1 MGYGVYRLGYLGPRG
16 TFSEAAAHRYCE
28 GKGCQLVEC
37 SSLEDIFRGVA
48 SGVLEEGIVPVENS
62 TEGSVGIVFD
72 LLAGS
77 YDLAV
82 RGELL
87 VPVVHS
93 LLVRTGVTF
102 PEIEKVLSHPQALA
116 QCRGF
121 LRRELPGAVWQECSS
136 TAAAAV
142 LVARTER
149 PWAAIAPAAAGV
161 YGLEVLIQEAND
173 CPDNVTRFW
182 IISKE
187 QLPCT
192 GGICKTSLVFGVCD
206 RPGALYLV
214 LREFA
219 LRGINLTRIE
229 SRPAKRKLW
238 EYIFFLDFIG
248 STMDSAIQDLLG
260 NLSEIT
266 TRLKI
271 LGSYPSWG
279 QACFIAARKK

>member
-1 MGYGVYRLGYLGPRG
+1 MERGVYCLGYLGPRG
-16 TFSEAAAHRYCE
+16 TFSEVAAHRYCE
-28 GKGCQLVEC
+28 RKKCELVEY
-37 SSLEDIFRGVA
+37 SSLEDILRGVA
-48 SGVLEEGIVPVENS
+48 SGMLEEGIVPVENS

-72 LLAGS
+72 LLAGP

-93 LLVRTGVTF
+93 LLVRPGVALR
-102 PEIEKVLSHPQALA
+102 EIEKVLSHPQALA

-121 LRRELPGAVWQECSS
+121 LHKELPAAKWQECSS

-142 LVARTER
+142 MVAGSKQ
-149 PWAAIAPAAAGV
+149 PWAALAPAATGV

-182 IISKE
+182 VIGRE

-192 GGICKTSLVFGVCD
+192 ADVCKTSLVFSVCD
-206 RPGALYLV
+206 CPGALYLV

-219 LRGINLTRIE
+219 LRDINLTRIE
-229 SRPAKRKLW
+229 SRPAKRRLG

-248 STMDSAIQDLLG
+248 STIDPAIQNLLSDLK
-260 NLSEIT
+260 EIT
-266 TRLKI
+266 TGLKV
-271 LGSYPSWG
+271 LGSWG
-279 QACFIAARKK
+279 QA

>member
-1 MGYGVYRLGYLGPRG
+1 MERGVYCLGYLGPRG
-16 TFSEAAAHRYCE
+16 TFSEVAAHRYCE
-28 GKGCQLVEC
+28 RKKCELVEY
-37 SSLEDIFRGVA
+37 SSLEDILRGVA
-48 SGVLEEGIVPVENS
+48 SGMLEEGIVPVENS

-72 LLAGS
+72 LLAGP

-93 LLVRTGVTF
+93 LLVRPGVALR
-102 PEIEKVLSHPQALA
+102 EIEKVLSHPQALA

-121 LRRELPGAVWQECSS
+121 LRKELPASKWQECSS

-142 LVARTER
+142 MVAGSKQ
-149 PWAAIAPAAAGV
+149 PWAALAPAAADV

-173 CPDNVTRFW
+173 CPDNMTRFW
-182 IISKE
+182 VIGRE

-192 GGICKTSLVFGVCD
+192 ADVCKTSLVFSVCD
-206 RPGALYLV
+206 CPGALYLV

-219 LRGINLTRIE
+219 LRDINLTRIE
-229 SRPAKRKLW
+229 SRPAKRRLG

-248 STMDSAIQDLLG
+248 STIDPAIQNLLSDLK
-260 NLSEIT
+260 EIT
-266 TRLKI
+266 TGLKV
-271 LGSYPSWG
+271 LGSWG
-279 QACFIAARKK
+279 QA

>member
-1 MGYGVYRLGYLGPRG
+1 MERGVYCLGYLGPRG
-16 TFSEAAAHRYCE
+16 TFSEVAAHRYCE
-28 GKGCQLVEC
+28 RKKCELVEY
-37 SSLEDIFRGVA
+37 SSLEDILRGVA
-48 SGVLEEGIVPVENS
+48 SGMLEEGIVPVENS

-72 LLAGS
+72 LLAGP

-93 LLVRTGVTF
+93 LLVRPGVALR
-102 PEIEKVLSHPQALA
+102 EIEKVLSHPQALA

-121 LRRELPGAVWQECSS
+121 LHKELPAAKWQECSS

-142 LVARTER
+142 LVAGSKQ
-149 PWAAIAPAAAGV
+149 PWAALAPAAADV

-173 CPDNVTRFW
+173 CPDNMTRFW
-182 IISKE
+182 VIGRE

-192 GGICKTSLVFGVCD
+192 ADVCKTSLVFSVCD
-206 RPGALYLV
+206 CPGALYLV

-219 LRGINLTRIE
+219 LRDINLTRIE
-229 SRPAKRKLW
+229 SRPAKRRLG

-248 STMDSAIQDLLG
+248 STIDPAIQNLLSDLK
-260 NLSEIT
+260 EIT
-266 TRLKI
+266 TGLKV
-271 LGSYPSWG
+271 LGSWG
-279 QACFIAARKK
+279 QA

>member
-1 MGYGVYRLGYLGPRG
+1 MERGVYCLGYLGPRG
-16 TFSEAAAHRYCE
+16 TFSEVAAHRYCE
-28 GKGCQLVEC
+28 RKKCELVEY
-37 SSLEDIFRGVA
+37 SSLEDILRGVA
-48 SGVLEEGIVPVENS
+48 SGMLEEGIVPVENS

-72 LLAGS
+72 LLAGP

-93 LLVRTGVTF
+93 LLVRPGVALR
-102 PEIEKVLSHPQALA
+102 EIEKVLSHPQALA

-121 LRRELPGAVWQECSS
+121 LHKELPAAKWQECSS

-142 LVARTER
+142 LVAGSKQ
-149 PWAAIAPAAAGV
+149 PWAALAPAAAGV

-182 IISKE
+182 VIGRE

-192 GGICKTSLVFGVCD
+192 ADVCKTSLVFSVCD
-206 RPGALYLV
+206 CPGALYLV

-219 LRGINLTRIE
+219 LRDINLTRIE
-229 SRPAKRKLW
+229 SRPAKRRLG

-248 STMDSAIQDLLG
+248 STIDPAIQNLLSDLK
-260 NLSEIT
+260 EIT
-266 TRLKI
+266 TGLKV
-271 LGSYPSWG
+271 LGSWG
-279 QACFIAARKK
+279 QA

>member
-1 MGYGVYRLGYLGPRG
+1 MERGVYCLGYLGPRG
-16 TFSEAAAHRYCE
+16 TFSEVAAHRYCE
-28 GKGCQLVEC
+28 RKKCELVEY
-37 SSLEDIFRGVA
+37 SSLEDILRGVA
-48 SGVLEEGIVPVENS
+48 SGMLEEGIVPVENS

-72 LLAGS
+72 LLAGP

-93 LLVRTGVTF
+93 LLVRPGVALR
-102 PEIEKVLSHPQALA
+102 EIEKVLSHPQALA

-121 LRRELPGAVWQECSS
+121 LHKELPAAKWQECSS

-142 LVARTER
+142 LVAGSKQ
-149 PWAAIAPAAAGV
+149 PWAALAPAAAADV

-173 CPDNVTRFW
+173 CPDNMTRFW
-182 IISKE
+182 VIGRE

-192 GGICKTSLVFGVCD
+192 AEVCKTSLVFSVCD

-219 LRGINLTRIE
+219 LRDINLTRIE
-229 SRPAKRKLW
+229 SRPAKRRLG

-248 STMDSAIQDLLG
+248 STIDPAIQNLLSDLK
-260 NLSEIT
+260 EIT
-266 TRLKI
+266 TGLKV
-271 LGSYPSWG
+271 LGSWG
-279 QACFIAARKK
+279 QA

>member
-1 MGYGVYRLGYLGPRG
+1 MERGVYCLGYLGPRG
-16 TFSEAAAHRYCE
+16 TFSEVAAHRYCKRKKCE
-28 GKGCQLVEC
+28 LVEY
-37 SSLEDIFRGVA
+37 SSLEDILRGVA
-48 SGVLEEGIVPVENS
+48 TGMLEEGIVPVENS

-93 LLVRTGVTF
+93 LLVRPGVALRK
-102 PEIEKVLSHPQALA
+102 IEKVLSHPQALA

-121 LRRELPGAVWQECSS
+121 LHKELPAAKWQECSS

-142 LVARTER
+142 LVAGSKQ
-149 PWAAIAPAAAGV
+149 PWAALAPAATGV

-182 IISKE
+182 VIGRE

-192 GGICKTSLVFGVCD
+192 ADVCKTSLVFSVCD
-206 RPGALYLV
+206 CPGALYLV

-219 LRGINLTRIE
+219 LRDINLTRIE
-229 SRPAKRKLW
+229 SRPAKRRLG

-248 STMDSAIQDLLG
+248 STIDPAIQNLLSDLK
-260 NLSEIT
+260 EIT
-266 TRLKI
+266 TGLKV
-271 LGSYPSWG
+271 LGSWG
-279 QACFIAARKK
+279 QA